1 MGTLREDQYTIFC
14 ISPNSSQNKKCF
26 RQKFQR
32 KPKHTFYAQ
41 KLFSENR
48 TVYGIMWK
56 NTVQPDRRQMTI
68 WRMYI
73 SCWEPKVT
81 DIHLQYT
88 YVKHTDFPLQ
98 KWLNERATVLRY
110 MYIACLVHYHHSTC
124 TESFPY

>member
-1 MGTLREDQYTIFC
+1 VKTNIQFFVFRPILLRIRNVSDRNFRE
-14 ISPNSSQNKKCF
+14 NQN
-26 RQKFQR
+26 
-32 KPKHTFYAQ
+32 TFYAQ

-110 MYIACLVHYHHSTC
+110 TYIACLVHYHHSTC